1 MRDGS
6 DGLPEPQ
13 GPCGYQNT
21 NVMQNIL
28 YSIVSFRT
36 RHLHSHSHHTST
48 HDTHARTHVHSCERW
63 RNDGV
68 LHKKGTGRTQ
78 RGHLQRGFAKKE
90 TKSTGGKSSQKD
102 RLQAHTHGHGVSK
115 FAGEAG
121 VAGVARG
128 SSGRAGAVAAAVA
141 AAAVE
146 QQQQQQL
153 VTRVT
158 RASATATAT
167 LFDYRDRYRYCW
179 CRCALACRSRRW
191 RRRRKWRRSRLARR
205 THRKLAPVLR
215 GMSGQ

>member
-68 LHKKGTGRTQ
+68 LHKKERDARSGGICNAALQKRRQ
-78 RGHLQRGFAKKE
+78 RAR
-90 TKSTGGKSSQKD
+90 GGKSSQKD

-158 RASATATAT
+158 RASATTTAT
-167 LFDYRDRYRYCW
+167 LSRSLSLSLQLYRYR
-179 CRCALACRSRRW
+179 CRWPAEAGGGGGCENGGGDGRCVGGTGTKHL
-191 RRRRKWRRSRLARR
+191 
-205 THRKLAPVLR
+205 
-215 GMSGQ
+215 